1 VRVRTGVLGAGERL
15 LGFLLHVTFLAYTRL
30 SLSIPLTNVTL
41 LCRTLYTHTRTHTH
55 AHTHTHTH
63 THTHGPFLSLSG
75 RALHCPR
82 MHACTHARAQVV
94 TSAGH
99 GGVPLK
105 TLKEVLDLTRAQP
118 VGRTYTLYPI
128 PYTLYLIPYTLYPIP
143 LKEVLA
149 LWRAQ
154 PVGRTS

>member
-1 VRVRTGVLGAGERL
+1 MRANAFLGSSCTSPFL
-15 LGFLLHVTFLAYTRL
+15 PTLGSPFLYPSPMSPSYAAPC
-30 SLSIPLTNVTL
+30 I
-41 LCRTLYTHTRTHTH
+41 HTH
-55 AHTHTHTH
+55 AHTHARAR

-82 MHACTHARAQVV
+82 IHACTHARAQVV

-143 LKEVLA
+143 YTTQGSASSLA
-149 LWRAQ
+149 SPACR
-154 PVGRTS
+154 